1 MDIDE
6 MPVDFITDE
15 NDESGNCNAN
25 AAYEEIVKE
34 AVRLE
39 KAEREKKLQ
48 VQSKEGIQPKYIL
61 QSKNHNQSDEE
72 TIIIET
78 EDPLTG
84 SGLYLATLEDGETV
98 LVNTNNDNDDDDDD
112 DGDEGDDDDDDD
124 DEDDSN
130 QEVNLG
136 FKVVEVGRTQKF
148 RTDNLEH
155 ISNQCLSENDFCT
168 SSNNEP
174 TVIVIKNEPFT

>member
-1 MDIDE
+1 

-15 NDESGNCNAN
+15 NDMTGNCNSN

-48 VQSKEGIQPKYIL
+48 AQSKEEIQSKYIL
-61 QSKNHNQSDEE
+61 QNKNLNSSDEE

-98 LVNTNNDNDDDDDD
+98 LVNTNNDDN
-112 DGDEGDDDDDDD
+112 
-124 DEDDSN
+124 DDSN
-130 QEVNLG
+130 QEINLG
-136 FKVVEVGRTQKF
+136 FKVVEVGRAQKF
-148 RTDNLEH
+148 RTENNSPFSTQCSSETDFYAN
-155 ISNQCLSENDFCT
+155 SNT
-168 SSNNEP
+168 EP
-174 TVIVIKNEPFT
+174 TVIVIKNEPFA

>member
-15 NDESGNCNAN
+15 NDETGNCNAN

-48 VQSKEGIQPKYIL
+48 IQPKECIQPKFIL
-61 QSKNHNQSDEE
+61 QNKPHNQSDEE

-98 LVNTNNDNDDDDDD
+98 LVNTNND
-112 DGDEGDDDDDDD
+112 D
-124 DEDDSN
+124 DEDDGEDEGEEGDDEDIACN

-136 FKVVEVGRTQKF
+136 FKVVEVGRPHKY
-148 RTDNLEH
+148 RTDNLAQF
-155 ISNQCLSENDFCT
+155 SNDCLVDNNFCGG
-168 SSNNEP
+168 SNSEP